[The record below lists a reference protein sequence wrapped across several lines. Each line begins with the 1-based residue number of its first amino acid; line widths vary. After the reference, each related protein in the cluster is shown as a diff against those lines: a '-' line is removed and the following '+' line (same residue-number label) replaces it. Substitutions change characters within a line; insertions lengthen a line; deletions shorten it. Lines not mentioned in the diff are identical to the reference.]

1 MQFPKFI
8 AANILASTAALCIA
22 GPGLA
27 DNISA
32 RPVAP
37 GFRGTRPRLEK
48 EQDEA
53 AHSNAA
59 SAAGPAGRTNANAAA
74 PTDNSAYMQ
83 GLQSKI
89 KWLPPEKCQASKVTV
104 QFIVNANGSVKEVKV
119 PQTSGDVAL
128 DQSAIS
134 AIEKAAP
141 FAPLADK
148 NHPLRVSFTF
158 NYSNSNS
165 NSNTTSSGVSMKTYN
180 DELWKKIQKTW
191 WVPKRLAFFKV
202 TLKIAIN
209 ADGSLNEVSMLKSSG
224 DKNADRL
231 AVIGVKRAAPFAPLP
246 EGVQSPY
253 TLTYNLGFE
262 NNHDP
267 YFNIW
272 NGERISEGGSYT
284 TAGGVKMTLKDE
296 TTAKDRE
303 LHSRKE
309 DALIKLA
316 DLDDAMA
323 RESKLNG
330 PDSAGLVP
338 LLIDYSA
345 AQKVL
350 EDHSAA
356 LDRLKQALTICRKH
370 TDPAPLDDT
379 LCALGQADYSLG
391 HTQEAEAELK
401 EAIEIRENTLN
412 RQDKKLK
419 EMLETM
425 GRLLYKQNKSSEA
438 DQYYARAKAITIN

>member
-1 MQFPKFI
+1 M
-8 AANILASTAALCIA
+8 AATILAPTAALSMV
-22 GPGLA
+22 GPTMA
-27 DNISA
+27 DNTA
-32 RPVAP
+32 VRPVAP

-53 AHSNAA
+53 AHSNAS
-59 SAAGPAGRTNANAAA
+59 SAAGPARQTNANASA

-83 GLQSKI
+83 GLQNKI
-89 KWLPPEKCQASKVTV
+89 KWLPPEKCKASKVTV

-119 PQTSGDVAL
+119 PETSGDTAL
-128 DQSAIS
+128 DQSAIT

-158 NYSNSNS
+158 NCS
-165 NSNTTSSGVSMKTYN
+165 NSNTTSSGVSMKAYN

-191 WVPKRLAFFKV
+191 WVPKRLAFFRV
-202 TLKIAIN
+202 TLKVAIN

-231 AVIGVKRAAPFAPLP
+231 AIIGVKRAAPFAPLP

-253 TLTYNLGFE
+253 TLTYRLGFE

-284 TAGGVKMTLKDE
+284 TAGGVKMTLKDQ
-296 TTAKDRE
+296 TTAKDIE

-316 DLDDAMA
+316 DLDDAIS

-330 PDSAGLVP
+330 PDSAALVP

-345 AQKVL
+345 TQKVL

-356 LDRLKQALTICRKH
+356 LDRLKQALSICRKH
-370 TDPAPLDDT
+370 TDPAALDDT

-401 EAIEIRENTLN
+401 EAIDIRESTLN
-412 RQDKKLK
+412 LKDRKLK
-419 EMLETM
+419 DMLETM

-438 DQYYARAKAITIN
+438 DQYYARAKAITTN

>member
-8 AANILASTAALCIA
+8 AATILASTAALCIA
-22 GPGLA
+22 GPGGA
-27 DNISA
+27 DNTAA

-53 AHSNAA
+53 THSNAA
-59 SAAGPAGRTNANAAA
+59 PAAGPAGRTNANAA
-74 PTDNSAYMQ
+74 PTDNSAYLKALQ
-83 GLQSKI
+83 GKI
-89 KWLPPEKCQASKVTV
+89 KWLPPEKCKAGKVTV
-104 QFIVNANGSVKEVKV
+104 QFIVNADGSVKEVKV
-119 PQTSGDVAL
+119 PQTSGDAAL

-141 FAPLADK
+141 FAPPADK

-158 NYSNSNS
+158 NCS
-165 NSNTTSSGVSMKTYN
+165 SNTTSSGVSMKAYN

-202 TLKIAIN
+202 TLKVAIN
-209 ADGSLNEVSMLKSSG
+209 ADGSLNEVSVLKSSG

-246 EGVQSPY
+246 EGIQSPY

-323 RESKLNG
+323 RESKVNG
-330 PDSAGLVP
+330 PDSVGLVP
-338 LLIDYSA
+338 LLIEYSA
-345 AQKVL
+345 TQKVL

-356 LDRLKQALTICRKH
+356 LDRLKRALTICRKH

>member
-8 AANILASTAALCIA
+8 APTFLASTAALCLA

-27 DNISA
+27 DNTSA

-59 SAAGPAGRTNANAAA
+59 SAAGPAKRANANASA
-74 PTDNSAYMQ
+74 PADNSAYMQ
-83 GLQSKI
+83 ALQSKI
-89 KWLPPEKCQASKVTV
+89 KWLPPEKCKAGKVTV
-104 QFIVNANGSVKEVKV
+104 QFIVSADGSVSEVKV
-119 PQTSGDVAL
+119 PQTSGDAAL
-128 DQSAIS
+128 DQSAMS

-141 FAPLADK
+141 FAPPADK

-158 NYSNSNS
+158 NCR
-165 NSNTTSSGVSMKTYN
+165 SNTTSSGVSMKAYN

-202 TLKIAIN
+202 TLKVAIN

-231 AVIGVKRAAPFAPLP
+231 AVIAVKRAAPFAPLP

-272 NGERISEGGSYT
+272 NGERITEGGSYT

-303 LHSRKE
+303 LHNRKE

-316 DLDDAMA
+316 DLDDAMT

-330 PDSAGLVP
+330 PDSAGLVS

-345 AQKVL
+345 TQKVL

-370 TDPAPLDDT
+370 ADPAPLDDT